1 MSINNSKAKCEAVA
15 SNIINNINIEIVR
28 WQNICKRKDGQ
39 LPPVSR
45 SLPKVVANDLS
56 DCRDIADAIRREDL
70 EFARFMMVRRDTEV
84 RELIG
89 QEAYDFLMAVEV
101 PEYVANPA
109 MVEFR

>member
-1 MSINNSKAKCEAVA
+1 MKLNNSKAKCEAVA
-15 SNIINNINIEIVR
+15 SNIINNINIDMVK
-28 WQNICKRKDGQ
+28 WQNSCKRKDGQ
-39 LPPVSR
+39 LPPVRLSV
-45 SLPKVVANDLS
+45 PKIVAQDWS

-70 EFARFMMVRRDTEV
+70 LFARFMLPRKDTEV
-84 RELIG
+84 RELLG